1 MPMPAA
7 TLAERYAAVKAQVR
21 HGVTLVAVSKKRT
34 AEEVRA
40 LYDLGHRD
48 FGENYAQE
56 LREKQAH
63 LPPDI
68 RWHFIGHLQRS
79 NARHIVPI
87 AHLIHGIDS
96 EALLDEVEKRAA
108 ANGQPC
114 AVLAQVHIAREE
126 TKHGLSADEAR
137 ALGLH
142 WLQGAW
148 PNVLL
153 QGLMGM
159 ATNTTDMRAVRA
171 EFDGLAE
178 LHTEIRSLL
187 GKQGAGFNTLSMGMS
202 GDLAEALA
210 AGSNLVRVGTAIF
223 GERG

>member
-1 MPMPAA
+1 MPAA
-7 TLAERYAAVKAQVR
+7 TLAERYAAVKAQVPP
-21 HGVTLVAVSKKRT
+21 GATLVAVSKKRT

-40 LYDLGHRD
+40 LYELGHRD

-56 LREKQAH
+56 LREKQAL
-63 LPPDI
+63 LPADI

-79 NARHIVPI
+79 NVRHIVPI

-108 ANGQPC
+108 AVGRPC

-137 ALGLH
+137 ALALR
-142 WLQGAW
+142 WLERAW

-159 ATNTTDMRAVRA
+159 ATNTTDMRAVRD
-171 EFDGLAE
+171 EFDGLAR
-178 LHTEIRSLL
+178 LHAEIRSML
-187 GKQGAGFNTLSMGMS
+187 GNRGAGFSTLSMGMS
-202 GDLAEALA
+202 GDLVEAIA
-210 AGSNLVRVGTAIF
+210 AGSTLVRVGTSIF
-223 GERG
+223 GDRG